1 MITGWF
7 YISKENN
14 GYWYNYRPLFEISEG
29 DQHKVF
35 MLVSDWHTFYISSS
49 CLSTSTC

>member
-7 YISKENN
+7 LIVGLNN
-14 GYWYNYRPLFEISEG
+14 GYNKALFEISEG
-29 DQHKVF
+29 DMHKVF
-35 MLVSDWHTFYISSS
+35 MFVSDWRTVYLSSS